1 MKYTYPDLLHAKRV
15 DVEVRSRFDDEQ
27 ELQSGVE
34 DELAQGEAEPQPEVA
49 EDTVLAVQSEVSEGW
64 QPAQNSRSQDHDGR
78 HYRFLGDLWAQCLQF
93 I

>member
-1 MKYTYPDLLHAKRV
+1 MKYTYPDLFHAKRV

-34 DELAQGEAEPQPEVA
+34 DELTQREAEPQPEVA

-64 QPAQNSRSQDHDGR
+64 QPAQNSRPQDHDGR

-93 I
+93 S